1 MNLKNDKN
9 GVCPLQ
15 VYIYSWVM
23 FCGCFGECFLVW
35 SSEPT
40 TLAPS
45 PCCLF
50 VFVYFG
56 WHLSHSD
63 LNLGHAH
70 TPKSHAT
77 LHIRVLQTSAFFFI
91 HKLSWMPGCRSPSW
105 KSCSK
110 TSLLALNLKSWRDL
124 WGALLSSKM
133 SWESGFV
140 KSWLG

>member
-23 FCGCFGECFLVW
+23 FRGCFGECFLVW

-77 LHIRVLQTSAFFFI
+77 LHIRVLQTSAFFFYSQVELNARLSVTVVE
-91 HKLSWMPGCRSPSW
+91 KLLKDVFAGP
-105 KSCSK
+105 KSEVVKRFVGS
-110 TSLLALNLKSWRDL
+110 ALELQNELRKWFR
-124 WGALLSSKM
+124 
-133 SWESGFV
+133 
-140 KSWLG
+140 